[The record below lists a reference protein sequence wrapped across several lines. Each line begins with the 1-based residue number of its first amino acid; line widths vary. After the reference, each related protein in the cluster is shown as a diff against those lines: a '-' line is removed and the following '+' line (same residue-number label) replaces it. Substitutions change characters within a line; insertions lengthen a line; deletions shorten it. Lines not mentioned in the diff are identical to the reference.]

1 MSTRWVD
8 VFTVRER
15 ENVMD
20 HCSASPYDSEVRVAL
35 HALDPSVT
43 KYLITTASP
52 RWRSTAQG
60 VCSFGQGWTRTQAA
74 WSMHARGSAKA
85 ASMREC
91 NFFYGTVR
99 PSHVY
104 AALDRGK
111 KKKITVIEKKIPGAT

>member
-43 KYLITTASP
+43 KYLIDPDHHCLSALEIDSP
-52 RWRSTAQG
+52 RCVQFWARLDTDTSCVVHACTRIGESRIYEG
-60 VCSFGQGWTRTQAA
+60 VQFFLWNCSA
-74 WSMHARGSAKA
+74 
-85 ASMREC
+85 
-91 NFFYGTVR
+91 
-99 PSHVY
+99 
-104 AALDRGK
+104 
-111 KKKITVIEKKIPGAT
+111 IPCICRFRQR